1 MDPAT
6 DAKIDQ
12 LVADVGALKAALEE
26 WMPLLR
32 AYFAV
37 DQAGPRGWA
46 VRRAMARANGA

>member
-12 LVADVGALKAALEE
+12 LVTDGKALREAMDE
-26 WMPLLR
+26 WLPLVR
-32 AYFAV
+32 AYFHV

-46 VRRAMARANGA
+46 VRRAMAKANGG